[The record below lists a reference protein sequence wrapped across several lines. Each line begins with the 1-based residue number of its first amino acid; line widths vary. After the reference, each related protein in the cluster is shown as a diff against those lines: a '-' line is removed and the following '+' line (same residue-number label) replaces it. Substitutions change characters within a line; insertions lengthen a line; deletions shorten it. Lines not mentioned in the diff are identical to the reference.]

1 MGGQH
6 LAKELKKNP
15 SLALRLPPGL
25 YAVLCNDE
33 VKAALDA
40 FTQDPILRFTT
51 SFLQEVVAEG
61 CKQKPSFQFD
71 AKGQH
76 GAPDDTPMMLVE
88 SATSSNE
95 QSIHAT
101 LATMTDEIAKQ
112 QFGSGGP
119 VLIIL
124 GPTASFPAHLEHLRQ
139 KRPKEMG
146 SDPPAK
152 RARLVQEVDD
162 SALGA

>member
-1 MGGQH
+1 
-6 LAKELKKNP
+6 
-15 SLALRLPPGL
+15 
-25 YAVLCNDE
+25 
-33 VKAALDA
+33 
-40 FTQDPILRFTT
+40 
-51 SFLQEVVAEG
+51 
-61 CKQKPSFQFD
+61 
-71 AKGQH
+71 
-76 GAPDDTPMMLVE
+76 MMLVE